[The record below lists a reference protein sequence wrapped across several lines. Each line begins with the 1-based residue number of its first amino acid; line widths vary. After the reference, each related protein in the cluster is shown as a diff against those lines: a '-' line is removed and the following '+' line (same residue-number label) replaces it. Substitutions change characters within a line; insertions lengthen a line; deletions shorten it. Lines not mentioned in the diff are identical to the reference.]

1 MLEIKNL
8 SKSFGKLNVLS
19 NISFTFPDTGLFQIE
34 GKNGSGK
41 TTLLRIIAG
50 LDLDYEGEV
59 LYNDKKIDKKNAS
72 SYTSNYVAF
81 IMDTPII
88 LKDITVVENV
98 LYPYSSKDRNKAIE
112 CLKKVKLDEL
122 ADSKAEILSQGERQ
136 RLSIARAIFKNPA
149 IIIFDEAIHNL
160 DENNRKIILE
170 IMHELSN
177 NSLVIYTSHIKE
189 ETERTILNVENKNLI
204 LVSENG
210 ISTNRTKAVSFSKIN
225 LETIKHEFSSHK
237 FAYILNSVNCFLAVF
252 ILVLGSIFLFDY
264 SNEHLTEIGLTAY
277 MKNAS
282 GYVVSNE
289 YSNNFPTETQ
299 FVFSQH
305 PATEGT
311 ISFTNRSEGSI
322 GGSAFG
328 FAYPVGGYE
337 NGIIQL
343 ETKDGKTLGTYP
355 INENDVLVSYKSY
368 EYCINTFQQQNNLS
382 SFSEAEELFFESNE
396 FKWFNSPIN
405 VHVCGFYKP
414 ISMVEERFIK
424 AFDKLSSDYF
434 YDDSRLLFGFGV
446 ETAFVNENNV
456 FNVVNYN
463 DKTMILRT
471 EETEKIINQDMFD
484 SYYLD
489 YIVSKLIKPE
499 NENDNL
505 SYAVTFDGTNYL
517 YVLYDMVQY
526 NFIPLIIL
534 IYLAVSAILIP
545 LSYALSERKRIL
557 LERVISVDRKVQ
569 IMRSTFVYSLSSL
582 IPTILSF
589 IISVIS
595 FVCLNNFF
603 SHNMIGAKILLL
615 YLSPLYLSLSII
627 IPIFSCLVFYLIYAL
642 YLSPKDISSKLKRLN
657 EK

>member
-1 MLEIKNL
+1 M
-8 SKSFGKLNVLS
+8 
-19 NISFTFPDTGLFQIE
+19 
-34 GKNGSGK
+34 
-41 TTLLRIIAG
+41 
-50 LDLDYEGEV
+50 
-59 LYNDKKIDKKNAS
+59 
-72 SYTSNYVAF
+72 
-81 IMDTPII
+81 
-88 LKDITVVENV
+88 
-98 LYPYSSKDRNKAIE
+98 
-112 CLKKVKLDEL
+112 
-122 ADSKAEILSQGERQ
+122 
-136 RLSIARAIFKNPA
+136 
-149 IIIFDEAIHNL
+149 
-160 DENNRKIILE
+160 
-170 IMHELSN
+170 
-177 NSLVIYTSHIKE
+177 
-189 ETERTILNVENKNLI
+189 
-204 LVSENG
+204 
-210 ISTNRTKAVSFSKIN
+210 
-225 LETIKHEFSSHK
+225 
-237 FAYILNSVNCFLAVF
+237 
-252 ILVLGSIFLFDY
+252 
-264 SNEHLTEIGLTAY
+264 
-277 MKNAS
+277 
-282 GYVVSNE
+282 
-289 YSNNFPTETQ
+289 
-299 FVFSQH
+299 
-305 PATEGT
+305 
-311 ISFTNRSEGSI
+311 
-322 GGSAFG
+322 
-328 FAYPVGGYE
+328 
-337 NGIIQL
+337 
-343 ETKDGKTLGTYP
+343 
-355 INENDVLVSYKSY
+355 
-368 EYCINTFQQQNNLS
+368 S
-382 SFSEAEELFFESNE
+382 SFSEAEELFFDSNE